1 MLQQRLPDLAAQAVD
16 LLQRAEPSCTC
27 LDEVKEAAE
36 LLSREGFVDR
46 PSFQDLLEGARPR
59 QPSLE
64 GAERGEWPHG
74 WQYFAAAHRE
84 HRFRDVVVL
93 PALDPAGKA
102 HLRSHGGPHASCVL
116 VGAPTSRLFEV
127 EAADF
132 RNLVLERLGLP
143 LSLTDS
149 VCEGC
154 GAALDGLGRH
164 RGACM
169 RSGRLK
175 IRAGALERAMA
186 HVCREAG
193 ATVRSNV
200 RVADLNLTAPV
211 QDERRIDVLAQ
222 NLPGR
227 SKQVAVDVTVRS
239 ALTSD
244 GLPVARAAW
253 DNGAA
258 AGAARADKE
267 GKYPDLV
274 GCARC
279 DLVVFALETG
289 GRWDEEA
296 VSFVRDLAA
305 ARAADVPLGL
315 RFATTLAYERRW
327 ARWLSTA
334 SAVAFIRSLTLP
346 KAAIGG
352 APFAPAPSLPDLL
365 ASGPDG
371 GALGPPVEEP
381 VAAVPPACPAPPAA
395 FAYCLPFACSSTEH
409 CGWCGVGGLPSQGS
423 AISAAPAASVPL
435 VSGPL

>member
-1 MLQQRLPDLAAQAVD
+1 M
-16 LLQRAEPSCTC
+16 
-27 LDEVKEAAE
+27 
-36 LLSREGFVDR
+36 
-46 PSFQDLLEGARPR
+46 LEGARPP
-59 QPSLE
+59 QPSFE
-64 GAERGEWPHG
+64 EAERGEWPHG

-84 HRFRDVVVL
+84 HRFRDAVVL

-143 LSLTDS
+143 LSLTDR

-154 GAALDGLGRH
+154 GAALDGHGRH
-164 RGACM
+164 RGACV
-169 RSGRLK
+169 RSGRVK

-200 RVADLNLTAPV
+200 RVADLNLTAPAG
-211 QDERRIDVLAQ
+211 DERRIDVLAQ

-239 ALTSD
+239 ALTRD
-244 GLPVARAAW
+244 GQPVARAAW
-253 DNGAA
+253 ENGAA

-289 GRWDEEA
+289 GRWDAEA

-305 ARAADVPLGL
+305 ARAVDVPLGL

-334 SAVAFIRSLTLP
+334 SAVAFVRSLTLP

-352 APFAPAPSLPDLL
+352 APFAPAPALQDLL
-365 ASGPDG
+365 ASGSDG
-371 GALGPPVEEP
+371 GALGLPGDEE
-381 VAAVPPACPAPPAA
+381 AAATRPACPAPPAA
-395 FAYCLPFACSSTEH
+395 LAHCLPVACSRTES
-409 CGWCGVGGLPSQGS
+409 CGWCGVGEPPPQG
-423 AISAAPAASVPL
+423 AALLAAPAASVPL
-435 VSGPL
+435 VTCPL